1 MAIPKIIHQ
10 VWEGR
15 TEPSMPARLQIL
27 ARTWQEQN
35 PDWEYHLWNGEEMDN
50 LVETHFPEY
59 LSIYKSFPYS
69 VQRWD
74 TIRYMILYLYGGV
87 YADLDS
93 ECFRPIDELLEGKNM
108 CFGEEP
114 PSNNIYP
121 EIDLLTGNAFMASE
135 PKHEGW
141 LKVLEEIQ
149 EAMKQEY
156 PQDGRAIIY
165 TTGPLMLSKLFPKL
179 QKLGNVQYISY
190 MDVTPVAIRDMC
202 QYIHFGERNV
212 FNEKIK
218 NAYCAH
224 YYFGYWL
231 SQCSK

>member
-15 TEPSMPARLQIL
+15 TEPSMPTRLQIL
-27 ARTWQEQN
+27 ARSWKRNN
-35 PDWEYHLWNGEEMDN
+35 PDWEYHLWNGKEMDE
-50 LVETHFPEY
+50 LVETYFPEY
-59 LSIYKSFPYS
+59 LTLYKGFPYS

-87 YADLDS
+87 YVDLDS
-93 ECFRPIDELLEGKNM
+93 ECFRPIDNLLKNKVM

-114 PSNNIYP
+114 PSNNVYP
-121 EIDLLTGNAFMASE
+121 DIDLLIGNAFMASE
-135 PKHEGW
+135 PKHESW
-141 LKVLEEIQ
+141 LKILKEIQ
-149 EAMKQEY
+149 KVMKQEH
-156 PQDGRAIIY
+156 PKDGRAVVY
-165 TTGPLMLSKLFPKL
+165 TTGPLMLSKLFPNL
-179 QKLGNVQYISY
+179 QKLGNVQYLSY
-190 MDVTPVAIRDMC
+190 KDVTPVTIRDMRH
-202 QYIHFGERNV
+202 YIYSKGREI

-224 YYFGYWL
+224 YFFGSWV

>member
-27 ARTWQEQN
+27 ARTWREKN
-35 PDWEYHLWNGEEMDN
+35 PEWEYHLWNGEEMDK

-165 TTGPLMLSKLFPKL
+165 KLFPKL
-179 QKLGNVQYISY
+179 QKLGNLQYISY
-190 MDVTPVAIRDMC
+190 IDVTPVAIRDMR

>member
-27 ARTWQEQN
+27 ARTWQEKN
-35 PDWEYHLWNGEEMDN
+35 PDWEYQLWNGEEMDK

-59 LSIYKSFPYS
+59 LSLYKSFPYS

-93 ECFRPIDELLEGKNM
+93 ECFRPIDELLEGKTM

-121 EIDLLTGNAFMASE
+121 EIDLLIGNAFMASE
-135 PKHEGW
+135 PKQKGW

-156 PQDGRAIIY
+156 PKDGRAIIF
-165 TTGPLMLSKLFPKL
+165 TTGPLMLSKLFPEL
-179 QKLGNVQYISY
+179 QKQGNVQYLSHK
-190 MDVTPVAIRDMC
+190 DVTPVTIRDMR
-202 QYIHFGERNV
+202 QYIHWGERNV

-218 NAYCAH
+218 DAYCAH
-224 YYFGYWL
+224 YFFGYWL

>member
-27 ARTWQEQN
+27 ARTWKEKN
-35 PDWEYHLWNGEEMDN
+35 PDWEYHLWNGEEMDK

-59 LSIYKSFPYS
+59 LSLYKSFPYS

-93 ECFRPIDELLEGKNM
+93 ECFRPIDGLLEDKTM

-114 PSNNIYP
+114 PSNNVYQG
-121 EIDLLTGNAFMASE
+121 IDVLIGNAFMASK

-141 LKVLEEIQ
+141 LKVLEEIR
-149 EAMKQEY
+149 EVMKLEY
-156 PQDGRAIIY
+156 PKDGRAVVY
-165 TTGPLMLSKLFPKL
+165 TTGPLMLSKLFPEL
-179 QKLGNVQYISY
+179 QKQGNVQYLSY
-190 MDVTPVAIRDMC
+190 KDVTPVTIREMR
-202 QYIHFGERNV
+202 QYIHFKGRGI

-218 NAYCAH
+218 EAYCAH
-224 YYFGYWL
+224 YFFGSWV

>member
-27 ARTWQEQN
+27 ARTWKEKN
-35 PDWEYHLWNGEEMDN
+35 PDWEYHLWNGEEMDK

-59 LSIYKSFPYS
+59 MSLYKSFPYS

-93 ECFRPIDELLEGKNM
+93 ECFRPIDGLLEDKTM

-114 PSNNIYP
+114 PSNNVYP
-121 EIDLLTGNAFMASE
+121 EIDVLIGNAFMASE

-141 LKVLEEIQ
+141 LKVLEEIR
-149 EAMKQEY
+149 KVVKLEY
-156 PQDGRAIIY
+156 PKDGRAVVY
-165 TTGPLMLSKLFPKL
+165 TTGPLMLSKLFPEL
-179 QKLGNVQYISY
+179 QKQGNVQYLSY
-190 MDVTPVAIRDMC
+190 KDVTPVTIREMR
-202 QYIHFGERNV
+202 QYIHFKGRGL

-218 NAYCAH
+218 EAYCAH
-224 YYFGYWL
+224 YFFGSWV

>member
-27 ARTWQEQN
+27 ARTWQEKN
-35 PDWEYHLWNGEEMDN
+35 PDWEYHLWNGEEMDK
-50 LVETHFPEY
+50 LVEAHFPEY
-59 LSIYKSFPYS
+59 LSLYKSFPYS

-74 TIRYMILYLYGGV
+74 TIRYMILHVYGGV
-87 YADLDS
+87 YTDLDS
-93 ECFRPIDELLEGKNM
+93 ECFRPIDELLKGKTM

-121 EIDLLTGNAFMASE
+121 EIDLLIGNAFMASE
-135 PKHEGW
+135 PKQEGW

-156 PQDGRAIIY
+156 PKDGRAIIF
-165 TTGPLMLSKLFPKL
+165 TTGPLMLSKLFPEL
-179 QKLGNVQYISY
+179 QKQGNVQYLSHK
-190 MDVTPVAIRDMC
+190 DVTPVTIRDMR

>member
-27 ARTWQEQN
+27 ARTWKKKN
-35 PDWEYHLWNGEEMDN
+35 PDWEYHLWNGEEMDK

-59 LSIYKSFPYS
+59 MSLYKSFPYS

-74 TIRYMILYLYGGV
+74 TIRYMILYLFGGV

-93 ECFRPIDELLEGKNM
+93 ECFRPIDGLLEDKTM

-114 PSNNIYP
+114 PSNNVYP
-121 EIDLLTGNAFMASE
+121 EIDVLIGNAFMASE
-135 PKHEGW
+135 AKHEGW
-141 LKVLEEIQ
+141 LKVLEEIRK
-149 EAMKQEY
+149 E
-156 PQDGRAIIY
+156 
-165 TTGPLMLSKLFPKL
+165 L
-179 QKLGNVQYISY
+179 QKQGNVQYLSY
-190 MDVTPVAIRDMC
+190 KDVTPVTIRDMR
-202 QYIHFGERNV
+202 QYIHFKGRGI

-218 NAYCAH
+218 EAYCAH
-224 YYFGYWL
+224 YFFGSWV